1 MELCQILA
9 ALVSDYAPRTMR
21 IKLVSLTLVS
31 FAVGGALA
39 PTVGVLLIQ
48 NLDGELFLSLL
59 ASAFGYSVHDEATAR
74 FN

>member
-1 MELCQILA
+1 
-9 ALVSDYAPRTMR
+9 MR

-48 NLDGELFLSLL
+48 TFGWGSVFITAGL
-59 ASAFGYSVHDEATAR
+59 AAFGYSVHDEATAR
-74 FN
+74 IN